1 MAVYVDNPRNPYGRM
16 KMCHMVADDL
26 GELHLMAE
34 LIGMRREWFQANAST
49 PHYDLSLAK
58 RALAVSYGAVE
69 LSRRD
74 MGVWLRTNRR
84 ARLHQPQA

>member
-1 MAVYVDNPRNPYGRM
+1 MTVYVDNPRNPYGRM

-26 GELHLMAE
+26 AELHLMAE

-58 RALAVSYGAVE
+58 RALAVEHGAVE
-69 LSRRD
+69 LSRQE
-74 MGVWLRTNRR
+74 MGLWLRENRR
-84 ARLHQPQA
+84 NRNACS